1 MVGMWNLSAVKLR
14 RGPNVEPSLGAG
26 GRLYCDWIL
35 DANGGSKEFTW
46 EKGWRK
52 KKPRSVHGMGW
63 AFSEVYSGLAQL
75 YIQRPYLAQAWMG
88 HECQAQAHPF
98 IQSARAKLGF
108 FYELYHV
115 WAFLWLF
122 WTLCKFSSFAGF
134 GLPNACCNPSP
145 IIKWDQIIGPLRKME
160 ARFKLHFV

>member
-63 AFSEVYSGLAQL
+63 SFSEVYSGLAQL

-108 FYELYHV
+108 FMSCIMYGLSCDCFGHYVNFPHLRALV
-115 WAFLWLF
+115 FL
-122 WTLCKFSSFAGF
+122 TLAAIPAQLLNGT
-134 GLPNACCNPSP
+134 
-145 IIKWDQIIGPLRKME
+145 
-160 ARFKLHFV
+160 KL